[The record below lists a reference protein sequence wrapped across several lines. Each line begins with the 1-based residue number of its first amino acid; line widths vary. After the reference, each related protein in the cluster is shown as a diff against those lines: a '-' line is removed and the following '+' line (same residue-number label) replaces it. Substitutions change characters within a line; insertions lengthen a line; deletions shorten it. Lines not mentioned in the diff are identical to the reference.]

1 MLTARMK
8 HGTFIIGL
16 DSESSRKLGA
26 GEPIIIDLRRI
37 GGTDHIALI
46 YGNTNEDLKRE
57 IEKAT
62 GAPLAHSE
70 VKPVGGGFNG

>member
-16 DSESSRKLGA
+16 DSVSSRKLAA

-46 YGNTNEDLKRE
+46 YGNTNEDLKKE

-62 GAPLAHSE
+62 SAPLSHSE
-70 VKPVGGGFNG
+70 VKPVGGGFS